1 MPAEIVVFLSLES
14 GKCAALSTCATPP
27 QRQRIVAR
35 PCETSLSLAVARITA
50 TVPPCWTL
58 QASSLRCAQSAH
70 RCRFR
75 HCSDL
80 TPTSRSLFTPAL
92 LQIPLR

>member
-35 PCETSLSLAVARITA
+35 HAR
-50 TVPPCWTL
+50 
-58 QASSLRCAQSAH
+58 H
-70 RCRFR
+70 R
-75 HCSDL
+75 SPWL
-80 TPTSRSLFTPAL
+80 WPAL
-92 LQIPLR
+92 LPQFRHAGPFKPQASGVPNLPIVVAFGIAPT